1 MSELE
6 SAWQGALAAEHEA
19 VFAYGLLGPRLSTPA
34 LAEACAAA
42 HETLRDTTIGAIAA
56 AGLVP
61 VPPASDY
68 PRLYPVP
75 DADAARALAVRVE
88 DDCAT
93 AWRYLYLV
101 AASTSGAQAR
111 QLRSTA
117 QDALTASAVRA
128 VRWRVLETPE
138 HATRPF
144 PGTTGG

>member
-1 MSELE
+1 MTALE

-19 VFAYGLLGPRLSTPA
+19 LFGYRLIGPRLASTE
-34 LAEACAAA
+34 LAVACEAA
-42 HETLRDTTIGAIAA
+42 HEALRDATAQAIAA
-56 AGLVP
+56 AGLNP

-75 DADAARALAVRVE
+75 NAKAAQEVAVRVE
-88 DDCAT
+88 DDCAS

-101 AASTSGAQAR
+101 AASTSGADAQ
-111 QLRSTA
+111 QLRGTA

-128 VRWRVLETPE
+128 VRWRVRMTPK

-144 PGTTGG
+144 PGT

>member
-1 MSELE
+1 MTALE
-6 SAWQGALAAEHEA
+6 SAWQAALAAEHEA
-19 VFAYGLLGPRLSTPA
+19 VFGYGLLGPRLASTE
-34 LAEACAAA
+34 LAVACGAA
-42 HETLRDTTIGAIAA
+42 HEALRDATAEELAA
-56 AGLVP
+56 AGLDP

-75 DADAARALAVRVE
+75 NADAAQALAVRVE

-101 AASTSGAQAR
+101 AASTSGVNAR

-128 VRWRVLETPE
+128 VRWRVRVTPK

-144 PGTTGG
+144 PGT